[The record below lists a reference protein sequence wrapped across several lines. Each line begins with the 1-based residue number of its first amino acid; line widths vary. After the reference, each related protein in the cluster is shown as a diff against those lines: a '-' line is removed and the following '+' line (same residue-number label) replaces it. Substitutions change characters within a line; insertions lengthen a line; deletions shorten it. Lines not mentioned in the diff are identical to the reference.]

1 MVRYG
6 APLAPVVSYEYEYAA
21 TVAPTLAPAT
31 QAATTYAETTAAV
44 VPEEEV
50 RSRAECAHSL
60 RLASSYSREFA
71 FFLLEIYLL
80 QSHTAFPQHPHGN
93 DKIMT
98 LTKTLKLV

>member
-21 TVAPTLAPAT
+21 TVAPTLAPIT
-31 QAATTYAETTAAV
+31 QAPTTFAETTAAV

-71 FFLLEIYLL
+71 FFDLRYI
-80 QSHTAFPQHPHGN
+80 SCS
-93 DKIMT
+93 
-98 LTKTLKLV
+98 LTPRFHNILMEMIKL

>member
-21 TVAPTLAPAT
+21 TVAPTLAPT
-31 QAATTYAETTAAV
+31 QAPTTFAETTAAV

-50 RSRAECAHSL
+50 RSRAEYAHSL

-71 FFLLEIYLL
+71 FFDLRYI
-80 QSHTAFPQHPHGN
+80 SCS
-93 DKIMT
+93 
-98 LTKTLKLV
+98 LTPRFHNILMEMIKL